1 VQLRTAGGRVLLGG
15 QEPRASELPD
25 ELDAALREWA
35 AVTESVLGAGRP
47 AETELIRR
55 RGRQLAARVAK
66 QRGVPVEYVDP
77 VTGAVEPVPAPDRSG
92 WRPSPVPRVPGPEP
106 TPWVTGLTVSVVV
119 AIVVA
124 VADLALYQGLVDSTF
139 MVDRGLGW
147 LPLVANLLV
156 GAGLAPSLWLLRH
169 KPFWRWLAA
178 GVAAGLAIAW
188 VCMLVYML
196 LAPA

>member
-1 VQLRTAGGRVLLGG
+1 MLLGG

-55 RGRQLAARVAK
+55 RGRQLAARVAR

-77 VTGAVEPVPAPDRSG
+77 VTGTVEPVPAPDRSG
-92 WRPSPVPRVPGPEP
+92 WKPSPVPRCVPAAEP
-106 TPWVTGLTVSVVV
+106 TPWVTGLTVSGVV

-124 VADLALYQGLVDSTF
+124 VADLALYQGLADSTF
-139 MVDRGLGW
+139 VVDRGLGW

-156 GAGLAPSLWLLRH
+156 GAGLAPSLWLLRD
-169 KPFWRWLAA
+169 KLFWRWLAA

-188 VCMLVYML
+188 VGMLIHML